1 MDKHIKETRDITI
14 LIVDDRRATRLVIR
28 NVLQK
33 EGYNVLEAENGQEA
47 IDSFLSYKPDMIL
60 LDIMMPVMD
69 GLTACQNIKKLP
81 GGNKTPI
88 LMFTGL
94 DDGKSVE
101 MAFQAGASDFITKPI
116 NWEELRYRVLR
127 LIHMRNMEETVQRQ
141 LYYDS
146 LTNLPNRTLFKDRLT
161 VAINQAACDKSK
173 LAVIFM
179 NIKNF
184 SLINDAFGYD
194 QGDKLIQGVANRL
207 NDIVDKEVTVSRMG
221 GDDFAFILSKI
232 TDGNEVIRLAEQI
245 IKGISKSWIVN
256 QQEINIAVD
265 IGISLYPN
273 DGEDEQTLLKNAEA
287 AMSRASALN
296 RNGYSFYNQQM
307 NSKALERIALENDLR
322 YAITRNELVVHYQ
335 PKVHCETGGIT
346 GVEALV
352 RWQNPE
358 RGMVAPM
365 DFIPIAEEMGMIVQ
379 IGEWVL
385 NTACAQ
391 VRKWHEQG
399 HKLSLSVNFS
409 AMQFQQPNLPQSIH
423 NILVATGFDS
433 KYLTVEITES
443 IAMKDVNFTI
453 KILSYLKSMGVDVSI
468 DDFGTGY
475 SSLSYLKR
483 LPISELKI
491 DRSFVRDI
499 TTNQDD
505 AAIVDMIIVLG
516 KALKL
521 NIVAEGVE
529 TQEQLEFL
537 KNRKCTEIQG
547 YILSRPLPAD
557 EFERLLLS

>member
-1 MDKHIKETRDITI
+1 
-14 LIVDDRRATRLVIR
+14 
-28 NVLQK
+28 LQK
-33 EGYNVLEAENGQEA
+33 EGYKVLEAENGQEA
-47 IDSFLSYKPDMIL
+47 IDSFLLNKPDMIL

-81 GGNKTPI
+81 GGNKIPI

-161 VAINQAACDKSK
+161 VAINQAAWERSK

-184 SLINDAFGYD
+184 SLVNDAFGYD
-194 QGDKLIQGVANRL
+194 QGDNLIRGVANRL
-207 NDIVDKEVTVSRMG
+207 NDLVDKEVTVSRMG
-221 GDDFAFILSKI
+221 GDDFAFIVSKI
-232 TDGNEVIRLAEQI
+232 TDGNEVIRLADQI
-245 IKGISKSWIVN
+245 IKTISKPWIVN
-256 QQEINIAVD
+256 NQEINIAVD

-273 DGEDEQTLLKNAEA
+273 DGEDEQTLLKNAET

-296 RNGYSFYNQQM
+296 RNVYSFYNQQM
-307 NSKALERIALENDLR
+307 NSSALERIAFENDLR
-322 YAITRNELVVHYQ
+322 YVIAKNELVVHYQ
-335 PKVHCETGGIT
+335 PKVNCETGEIT

-358 RGMVAPM
+358 RGMVGPM
-365 DFIPIAEEMGMIVQ
+365 EFIPIAEEMGMIVQ

-385 NTACAQ
+385 NTACVQ

-409 AMQFQQPNLPQSIH
+409 AMQFQQPNLSQLIH
-423 NILVATGFDS
+423 NTLVATGFDS

-443 IAMKDVNFTI
+443 VAMNDVNFTI
-453 KILSYLKSMGVDVSI
+453 KILSDLKSMGVDVSI

-491 DRSFVRDI
+491 DRSFVHDI
-499 TTNQDD
+499 TTNQED

-516 KALKL
+516 QTLKL

-547 YILSRPLPAD
+547 YLLSKPLPAD
-557 EFERLLLS
+557 EFERVLLS